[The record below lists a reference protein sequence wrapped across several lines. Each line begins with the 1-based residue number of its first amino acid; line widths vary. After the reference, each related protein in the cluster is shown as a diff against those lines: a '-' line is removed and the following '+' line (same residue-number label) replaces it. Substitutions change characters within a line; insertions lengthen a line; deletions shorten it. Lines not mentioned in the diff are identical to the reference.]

1 MKRRFQ
7 QISLAWIFRV
17 EELEQ
22 LDDEP
27 LVDVFLSNGRLE
39 VGRLEE
45 TEEELVDELKV
56 GPGGFKGRLV
66 FFGIEFGA
74 VRARCGRKGAEGI
87 HS

>member
-7 QISLAWIFRV
+7 EISLAGVFRV

-22 LDDEP
+22 LHDEP

-56 GPGGFKGRLV
+56 ASRVGRLLRDR
-66 FFGIEFGA
+66 I
-74 VRARCGRKGAEGI
+74 RRR
-87 HS
+87 